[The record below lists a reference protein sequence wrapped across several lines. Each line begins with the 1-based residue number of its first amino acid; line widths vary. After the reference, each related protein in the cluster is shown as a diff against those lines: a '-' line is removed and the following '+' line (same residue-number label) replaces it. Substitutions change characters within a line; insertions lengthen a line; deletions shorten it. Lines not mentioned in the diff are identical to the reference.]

1 MSLEFNKIVVQVQT
15 MGRYLGHRSVGLA
28 SKLEIAL
35 EMFYAAT
42 DLDAVH
48 ERIKLVRELSV
59 SGYRGAA
66 PVPRPDDEIICG
78 VGGLPDAPPSAT
90 LIAVDGSQIYPDAH
104 AAAQYYLIN
113 MGTFVYYQGETPRL
127 PEQSTEPELVYSEAL
142 LTDKDGRLITNQTVN
157 ARRSV
162 MEMQWLA
169 KAAWEHQPEP
179 RPLIGV
185 HDGGLLKFF
194 GGNEVAGG
202 QEIEKNYLEA
212 LQKLHDSGAILS
224 GYLDVPRSTY
234 LISLLHLLSLAPG
247 QVNDA
252 TLRSNGEIEGLT
264 DAMLFAEV
272 LEPGERS
279 AIMVQNSP
287 QNRDYSQKMGAQ
299 FEIGFFYV
307 NVSLGK
313 KPTIARIDIPLWVA
327 RDKAAVAALHALIVA
342 QCAIQ
347 GRRHYPYALTRAD
360 ELAYISSVEKSQL
373 DEMIRVEM
381 FKNALGAG
389 SLEQAANEGAGA
401 ERKTAAS
408 LRSMTV

>member
-1 MSLEFNKIVVQVQT
+1 M
-15 MGRYLGHRSVGLA
+15 
-28 SKLEIAL
+28 
-35 EMFYAAT
+35 
-42 DLDAVH
+42 
-48 ERIKLVRELSV
+48 
-59 SGYRGAA
+59 
-66 PVPRPDDEIICG
+66 
-78 VGGLPDAPPSAT
+78 
-90 LIAVDGSQIYPDAH
+90 
-104 AAAQYYLIN
+104 
-113 MGTFVYYQGETPRL
+113 
-127 PEQSTEPELVYSEAL
+127 
-142 LTDKDGRLITNQTVN
+142 
-157 ARRSV
+157 
-162 MEMQWLA
+162 
-169 KAAWEHQPEP
+169 
-179 RPLIGV
+179 
-185 HDGGLLKFF
+185 
-194 GGNEVAGG
+194 
-202 QEIEKNYLEA
+202 
-212 LQKLHDSGAILS
+212 S

-279 AIMVQNSP
+279 AIMAQNSP

-299 FEIGFFYV
+299 YEIGFFYV

-327 RDKAAVAALHALIVA
+327 RDKQAVAALHSLIVA

-381 FKNALGAG
+381 FKNAL
-389 SLEQAANEGAGA
+389 EPE
-401 ERKTAAS
+401 AS
-408 LRSMTV
+408 NKLQTKGLARSDKRRHRLGV

>member
-1 MSLEFNKIVVQVQT
+1 M
-15 MGRYLGHRSVGLA
+15 
-28 SKLEIAL
+28 
-35 EMFYAAT
+35 
-42 DLDAVH
+42 
-48 ERIKLVRELSV
+48 

-66 PVPRPDDEIICG
+66 PAPRPDDELICG
-78 VGGLPDAPPSAT
+78 VGGLPGVPESAT
-90 LIAVDGSQIYPDAH
+90 LIAVDGSQVYPDAH
-104 AAAQYYLIN
+104 SAAQYYLIN
-113 MGTFVYYQGETPRL
+113 MGTFVYYHGESPRL
-127 PEQSTEPELVYSEAL
+127 PEQATEPELVYSEAL

-169 KAAWEHQPEP
+169 KAAWEHQNEP
-179 RPLIGV
+179 RPLIGI

-194 GGNEVAGG
+194 GGNEVAGA
-202 QEIEKNYLEA
+202 QQVEQDYLEA
-212 LQKLHDSGAILS
+212 LRKLHDSGATLS

-272 LEPGERS
+272 LEPGDRS
-279 AIMVQNSP
+279 AIMTQNSP
-287 QNRDYSQKMGAQ
+287 QNRDYSRKLGAQ
-299 FEIGFFYV
+299 YEIGFFYV
-307 NVSLGK
+307 NVSLGA
-313 KPTIARIDIPLWVA
+313 KPTIARVDIPLWVA
-327 RDKAAVAALHALIVA
+327 RDKAAVGALHSLIVA

-347 GRRHYPYALTRAD
+347 GRKHYPYALTRAD

-381 FKNALGAG
+381 FKNAL
-389 SLEQAANEGAGA
+389 EPE
-401 ERKTAAS
+401 AS
-408 LRSMTV
+408 NKLQSKGLARSEKRRHRLGV